1 MTDASFR
8 VEPVAGALGARIHG
22 VDLSLPMSDEAFGA
36 IRNALHEHLVIFFRD
51 QDLTPEQHYAFAR
64 RFGELMPHPY
74 VHGLA
79 ELPRDHR
86 DREGARG
93 D

>member
-22 VDLSLPMSDEAFGA
+22 VDLSLPVSDETFEA

-51 QDLTPEQHYAFAR
+51 QDLTTDQHDAFAR
-64 RFGELMPHPY
+64 RFGELIPHPY
-74 VHGLA
+74 VHGS
-79 ELPRDHR
+79 RDTR
-86 DREGARG
+86 RSSRS
-93 D
+93 